1 MKIFA
6 IAVLIF
12 LVPFPAAAQDPVK
25 VDSDHYKVV
34 YEDATIRVLRV
45 TYGSGEKS
53 VMHQHPLGTC
63 AVFLTEF
70 HGQSTDP
77 DGNVT
82 TEDHTAGEA
91 GCGPSRPGV
100 HRHLPENIGA
110 MPIELILFERK
121 SMRVPKVVVSLT
133 TR

>member
-6 IAVLIF
+6 LAVLIF
-12 LVPFPAAAQDPVK
+12 LVPFPATAQDPVE

-34 YEDATIRVLRV
+34 YEDETIRVLRV

-53 VMHQHPLGTC
+53 VMHQHPWGTC

-70 HGQSTDP
+70 NGQSTDP

-82 TEDHTAGEA
+82 TENHTAGEA
-91 GCGPSRPGV
+91 GCGPFRPGV

-110 MPIELILFERK
+110 MSIELILFERR
-121 SMRVPKVVVSLT
+121 SMRAPRVVVNQT